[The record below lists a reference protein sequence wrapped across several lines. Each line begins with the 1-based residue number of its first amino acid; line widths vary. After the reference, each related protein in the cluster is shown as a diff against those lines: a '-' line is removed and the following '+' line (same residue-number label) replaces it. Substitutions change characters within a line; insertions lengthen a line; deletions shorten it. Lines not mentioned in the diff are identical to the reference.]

1 MYPNLYYAFK
11 DLFGVKL
18 EWLRI
23 FNSFGFFV
31 ALAFIVAAVVLS
43 KELKRKER
51 QGLLQSK
58 EETIVVGKPA
68 TAGELL
74 LNFLLGFLL
83 GFKIIGLLV
92 SNSPLAKDPQSF
104 IFSKEGSWPIG
115 LGLGLLLAG
124 VKWWEKRKKKLAQP
138 EERKVRIWPH
148 DRVGDLVIF
157 AAVFGFLGAKIFHNL
172 ENWDQLMK
180 DPIGSLLS
188 FSGLTF
194 YGGLICA
201 GAAII
206 YYARKHSIKVWHLA
220 DCMAPALMIA
230 YAIGRIGC
238 QVSGDGDWGVLNS
251 AYITAPNS
259 KVVRATPETF
269 KATLAA
275 NSNFYLHEEQH
286 DSLAAVPHHSVV
298 APAFLPNWTVAYAF
312 PHNVINWG
320 EPIPGCDGEHCS
332 QLPIPVFP
340 TAFYETIVCLILF
353 FVLWFMRKR
362 FRYAGQLFGFYLILN
377 GLERFFIE
385 KIRVN
390 TQYNIFG
397 FHPTQAELISS
408 LLVIS
413 GTIIM
418 IYLNKKGEPIP
429 TTSTIAS
436 AD

>member
-11 DLFGVKL
+11 DLFGVQL

-31 ALAFIVAAVVLS
+31 ALAFIAAAIVLS

-51 QGLLQSK
+51 QGLLVSK
-58 EETIVVGKPA
+58 EETIIVGKPA
-68 TAGELL
+68 TAGEIL

-92 SNSPLAKDPQSF
+92 SHSPMAKDPQSF

-115 LGLGLLLAG
+115 ISLGVLLAAI
-124 VKWWEKRKKKLAQP
+124 KWWEKRKKKLAKP

-157 AAVFGFLGAKIFHNL
+157 GAVFGFLGAKIFHNL
-172 ENWDQLMK
+172 ENWDQLMS

-206 YYARKHSIKVWHLA
+206 YYAKKHGIRIWHLA
-220 DCMAPALMIA
+220 DAFGPALMLA
-230 YAIGRIGC
+230 YALGRIGC

-259 KVVRATPETF
+259 KVIRATPDTY
-269 KATLAA
+269 KATLSA
-275 NSNFYLHEEQH
+275 NSFFYLHEEKH
-286 DSLAAVPHHSVV
+286 DSLTAVPHHAVV

-320 EPIPGCDGEHCS
+320 TPIPGCEGEHCS

-340 TAFYETIVCLILF
+340 TAFVHITILGPYRGNHSVF
-353 FVLWFMRKR
+353 DFVSRTVVAPK
-362 FRYAGQLFGFYLILN
+362 AIS
-377 GLERFFIE
+377 
-385 KIRVN
+385 IR
-390 TQYNIFG
+390 
-397 FHPTQAELISS
+397 
-408 LLVIS
+408 
-413 GTIIM
+413 GT
-418 IYLNKKGEPIP
+418 
-429 TTSTIAS
+429 TICVLS
-436 AD
+436 NPQRP